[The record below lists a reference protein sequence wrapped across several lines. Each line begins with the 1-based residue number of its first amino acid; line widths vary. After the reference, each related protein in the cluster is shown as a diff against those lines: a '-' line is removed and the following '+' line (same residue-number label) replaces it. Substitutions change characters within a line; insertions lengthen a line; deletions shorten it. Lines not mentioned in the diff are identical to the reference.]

1 MVNCEIIHAV
11 FGDSLLRGLVRR
23 LLYGIVALIV
33 ILIVIGLLLPSTSR
47 VQVSSKIDAS
57 AATVYAQLNDF
68 RRLALWAPL
77 LDIDPNVRVLYSGN
91 RRGPGS
97 TMTWN
102 GAIAGSG
109 TQTIVNSVPFEQVDI
124 VLNRGEPGEAFS
136 RFSLAEE
143 SGATTVTWSFETD
156 YGLNIVGRYF
166 APLFGRVV
174 ARDCQAGLDKLR
186 QLAESLPRTDFSD
199 LQIEQIVV
207 EAVEI
212 AYQQATSAAD
222 AGAMADAMG
231 KAYFDIVTFIDKQG
245 LQDAG
250 APLSILRTFSGS
262 ELVFDAAIP
271 VRGTSEATPRDTPG
285 VKLGFTYEGPV
296 IRVKHTGSY
305 RALAETHRKIAAYL
319 AAHGLQR
326 NGPAWESY
334 VSDPRS
340 VAEDE
345 LITLIFYPIS
355 PD

>member
-1 MVNCEIIHAV
+1 M
-11 FGDSLLRGLVRR
+11 RR

-33 ILIVIGLLLPSTSR
+33 VLVVIGLVLPSTGR
-47 VQVSSKIDAS
+47 VAVSSKIDAP
-57 AATVYAQLNDF
+57 AATIYAQLNDF
-68 RRLALWAPL
+68 RRFALWAPL
-77 LDIDPNVRVLYSGN
+77 LELDPNVRILYSGS
-91 RRGPGS
+91 RSGPGS

-109 TQTIVNSVPFEQVDI
+109 TQTIVNSVPFERVDI
-124 VLNRGEPGEAFS
+124 VLNRGEPGEAIS
-136 RFSLAEE
+136 RFGLAEDD
-143 SGATTVTWSFETD
+143 GVTTVSWSFETD

-174 ARDCQAGLDKLR
+174 ARDYQAGLEKLK
-186 QLAESLPRTDFSD
+186 QLSESLPGTDFSD
-199 LQIEQIVV
+199 LQIERIVI

-212 AYQQATSAAD
+212 AYQQTTSAAD
-222 AGAMADAMG
+222 AGSMADAMG
-231 KAYFDIVTFIDKQG
+231 KAYFDIVTFIDQQG
-245 LQDAG
+245 LEDAG
-250 APLSILRTFSGS
+250 APLSILRTFSGA

-271 VRGTSEATPRDTPG
+271 VRGTSASTPRDTPK

-296 IRVKHTGSY
+296 IRVRHTGSY
-305 RALAETHRKIAAYL
+305 RALTQTHRKIAAYI

-334 VSDPRS
+334 VSDPGS

-345 LITLIFYPIS
+345 LITLVFYPTS